1 MTVWFIL
8 WWWPRMIFL
17 FFRPMETSART
28 TCLFGAMLGLL
39 IVVLGVLLKKSDI
52 CDWNGA
58 IFAGGVTYLLAGI
71 LFRIRLG
78 RAYGIF
84 P

>member
-1 MTVWFIL
+1 
-8 WWWPRMIFL
+8 MIFL
-17 FFRPMETSART
+17 FLRPIEANART
-28 TCLFGAMLGLL
+28 TYLFGTMLGLL
-39 IVVLGVLLKKSDI
+39 IVVLGVLLKKADI
-52 CDWNGA
+52 CDWSGA
-58 IFAGGVTYLLAGI
+58 VFTSGVTYLLAGI